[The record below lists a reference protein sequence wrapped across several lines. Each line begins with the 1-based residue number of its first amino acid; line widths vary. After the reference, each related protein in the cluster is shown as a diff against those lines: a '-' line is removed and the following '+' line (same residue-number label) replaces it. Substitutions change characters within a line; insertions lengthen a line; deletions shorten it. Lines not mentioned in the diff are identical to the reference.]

1 MKYAL
6 DTSVLVRILSNRP
19 QPLAGDVIRLVA
31 ARIGGGDTMAVV
43 LSEAYEVV
51 AGREGCVRAW
61 EGIQRWGHQNVD
73 FGIRCTNFLQTK
85 SSPKTVL
92 WKQVNFYC

>member
-31 ARIGGGDTMAVV
+31 ARIGGGGTMAV
-43 LSEAYEVV
+43 SKS
-51 AGREGCVRAW
+51 GPVR
-61 EGIQRWGHQNVD
+61 G
-73 FGIRCTNFLQTK
+73 L
-85 SSPKTVL
+85 
-92 WKQVNFYC
+92 

>member
-31 ARIGGGDTMAVV
+31 ARIGGGVQWRYPSLV

-51 AGREGCVRAW
+51 AGREGCVRGVGRDS
-61 EGIQRWGHQNVD
+61 EMG
-73 FGIRCTNFLQTK
+73 T
-85 SSPKTVL
+85 PKRG
-92 WKQVNFYC
+92 FRY